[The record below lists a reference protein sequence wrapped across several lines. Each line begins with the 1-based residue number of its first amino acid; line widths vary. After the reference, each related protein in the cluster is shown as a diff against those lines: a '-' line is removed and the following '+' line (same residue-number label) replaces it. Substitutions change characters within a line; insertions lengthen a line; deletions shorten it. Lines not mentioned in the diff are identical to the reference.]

1 MLYPSIDKLLDI
13 VDSKYSLVVA
23 ASKRARSL
31 RDGAKSDLKGQKLI
45 SMLVLRLKSFT
56 ATTLAMR
63 KSSRLRTRKRNKSLT
78 QQPFVV
84 VIFSQ
89 NSR

>member
-31 RDGAKSDLKGQKLI
+31 RDGAESELKNQKAHKHVGVALEELYGNYI
-45 SMLVLRLKSFT
+45 GYEKIE
-56 ATTLAMR
+56 TTETE
-63 KSSRLRTRKRNKSLT
+63 KYQKK
-78 QQPFVV
+78 
-84 VIFSQ
+84 
-89 NSR
+89 